1 MMFQQTIA
9 TSKFTLPVVALF
21 SLVAWFLCGTD
32 TPSQAGLTVSG
43 AGGELWRMIPE
54 YITTGTLSVVLGF
67 VLSILSVYL
76 MTEFNNNFV
85 LLRISSRM
93 LGSMLA
99 LLLTVSTFLHQLQPA
114 HVVLVLML
122 LSYFPLFATYQRAG
136 SMAYVFVSYLLLSVA
151 SLLFPKVLLLVPFY
165 WMGQAVLRSLN
176 LRTMAASV
184 FGVVVPYWI
193 VFAFAYIGDCLP
205 EVFGGFIGDFSFVLP
220 DYSVLDAHCWILA
233 LLTLVLAVMG
243 TVNFYMHD
251 YLDKTRTRVY
261 LNVVVLLAFASFLLL
276 VLEPCHFAEVFP
288 LVLINTSIL
297 AGHHLAQTYSRLT
310 NIYTIVLCL
319 VFVALIVLDVVMY
332 W

>member
-21 SLVAWFLCGTD
+21 SLVAWFLCGD
-32 TPSQAGLTVSG
+32 DVPSAAGMT
-43 AGGELWRMIPE
+43 AGGVGEELWSMIPE
-54 YITTGTLSVVLGF
+54 YITTGTLSVVFGF
-67 VLSILSVYL
+67 ILSLVAVYL

-93 LGSMLA
+93 LGSVLA
-99 LLLTVSTFLHQLQPA
+99 LLLTVSSFLHPFQPA
-114 HVVLVLML
+114 HVVLILML

-136 SMAYVFVSYLLLSVA
+136 SMAYVFVSYLLLSIA

-165 WMGQAVLRSLN
+165 WMGQTVLRSLN
-176 LRTMAASV
+176 LRTIAASV

-193 VFAFAYIGDCLP
+193 VFAFAYISDCLP
-205 EVFGGFIGDFSFVLP
+205 EVFDGFIGDFSFALP
-220 DYSVLDAHCWILA
+220 DYSVWDAHCWVLA
-233 LLTLVLAVMG
+233 LLTFVLAVMG
-243 TVNFYMHD
+243 AVNFYMHD

-276 VLEPCHFAEVFP
+276 VWEPGHFAEVFP

-319 VFVALIVLDVVMY
+319 MFVAFIVLDAVMY